1 MRRQV
6 PLLLVTRHIRF
17 RRIRSGLGGLGTD
30 VATCVAGLV
39 RVIAVEPTNVI
50 SCELNIATTSTFA
63 IICVHIPKM
72 PSGMESSSASVAGLG
87 RHAMTRLWGV
97 HRREMVA
104 RGISCNVSAISRTCL
119 G

>member
-39 RVIAVEPTNVI
+39 RVIAVKPTNVI

-63 IICVHIPKM
+63 IICVHPEDAKTVWK
-72 PSGMESSSASVAGLG
+72 AQ
-87 RHAMTRLWGV
+87 V
-97 HRREMVA
+97 HRL
-104 RGISCNVSAISRTCL
+104 L
-119 G
+119 GGVGMR